1 MGSYGSYGSV
11 YTSSPPEP
19 RTRLEN
25 NPTLLFSWWT
35 TMFSFVII
43 LLRIC
48 GRYIRTERLFR
59 EDKIMALSIIPLMIR
74 MAFVH
79 VILLYGTN
87 NVINTNLTE
96 REIYHRSIG
105 SRLVLA
111 SRIFYALFI
120 WTAKFT
126 VSEFLKRLT
135 DTMWRKSYETG
146 LRFIRI
152 FLVITFLV
160 TVIADLAECQP
171 FDHYWQVVPDPG
183 PHCRQGFAQLL
194 TMGIADII
202 TDVLLVAFPV
212 PIILR
217 SSMPLKRKLSL
228 VLLFGL
234 SFILIIITAY
244 RMPAVIR
251 HQGRQQYRTVWASAE
266 MLAATAVSNALV
278 IGSFIRDRGLKKPK
292 YRFGSTTDSI
302 EQVSTRRPTLS
313 SSNRRDSD
321 EDLFRSHGFRL
332 DGEGRNLLSAP
343 RPAPVALP
351 AARPDAA
358 LDGLDPNWQ
367 FPELGSKFD
376 GSGEARHIEY
386 RHDNPPSPGEIT
398 VASPRRN
405 VTFFDV
411 GGLLEN
417 GPGTVTPSP
426 SATTIA
432 HDFAQDQFRRGSR
445 ALLSDLGGLFTP
457 TTRIGRRPSRPILES
472 HEMMP
477 RNVSRYPNATSSGSI
492 GPLLSN
498 DSQSL
503 QDVGGL
509 LTDDRFSHETA
520 PASEETTPTA
530 PALAP
535 FTINN

>member
-1 MGSYGSYGSV
+1 V
-11 YTSSPPEP
+11 YSSSPPEP

-87 NVINTNLTE
+87 NVIATNLTE

-152 FLVITFLV
+152 FLVITFLI

-217 SSMPLKRKLSL
+217 SAMPLKRKLSL
-228 VLLFGL
+228 VVLFGL
-234 SFILIIITAY
+234 SFILIVITAY

-266 MLAATAVSNALV
+266 MLAAAAVSNALV

-292 YRFGSTTDSI
+292 YKFGSTTDSI

-313 SSNRRDSD
+313 SNRRDSD
-321 EDLFRSHGFRL
+321 EDLFRGHGFRL
-332 DGEGRNLLSAP
+332 DGEGRHLPSAP

-351 AARPDAA
+351 AARRDA
-358 LDGLDPNWQ
+358 GLDPDWQ

-376 GSGEARHIEY
+376 SSGEASHLEY
-386 RHDNPPSPGEIT
+386 HHDNPPSPGEIT

-417 GPGTVTPSP
+417 GPGSITQSP

-432 HDFAQDQFRRGSR
+432 HDFAQDQSRRGSR
-445 ALLSDLGGLFTP
+445 ALLSDLGGLFT
-457 TTRIGRRPSRPILES
+457 
-472 HEMMP
+472 
-477 RNVSRYPNATSSGSI
+477 
-492 GPLLSN
+492 
-498 DSQSL
+498 
-503 QDVGGL
+503 
-509 LTDDRFSHETA
+509 
-520 PASEETTPTA
+520 
-530 PALAP
+530 
-535 FTINN
+535 